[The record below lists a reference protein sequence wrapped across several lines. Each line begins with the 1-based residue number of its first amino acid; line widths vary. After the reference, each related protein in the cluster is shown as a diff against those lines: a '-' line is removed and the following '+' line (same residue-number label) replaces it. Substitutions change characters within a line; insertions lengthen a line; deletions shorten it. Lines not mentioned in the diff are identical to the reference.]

1 MPGASQIR
9 LLIAQQVR
17 RYAPESIMQNPQVEQ
32 ALADYVDHGATE
44 VTDDRLR
51 KFINYLEKQA
61 AQPRSE
67 AEIESAVKRGVTRLA
82 QLFAQDDPTRQV
94 MTEFVE
100 GIDRHTLNDEA
111 AMQQYAQSQVMGFMR
126 AQIGDS
132 AQTQPYMDSLSAAFQ
147 TAGNFDDPDFLQR
160 YYTEYVAQQY
170 PQATPAE
177 RERLVA
183 EHTAAMTAMT
193 ERDNGSFIPN
203 GCMIPLIFLSLF
215 VFLYGVMGLL
225 LLLLAGQMLIPALFF
240 ETPVGRALNT
250 TLVTMSLAGGLLYWL
265 RQQVGLGGRLLR
277 LALIAVFVLGG
288 AALIFQLNA
297 SESDVVTRT
306 LETDN
311 EQLLA
316 GALFVISIVSGVVV
330 WVQRRLSSVFWLVI
344 MFVLVISGGWL
355 LLQTDMLDGLIDL
368 DAIYEQ
374 LGNTIEETLN
384 DTNEGADTSGGG
396 FD

>member
-1 MPGASQIR
+1 
-9 LLIAQQVR
+9 
-17 RYAPESIMQNPQVEQ
+17 MQNPQVEQ
-32 ALADYVDHGATE
+32 ALADYIDHGATE
-44 VTDDRLR
+44 VADDRLR

-67 AEIESAVKRGVTRLA
+67 AEIEAAVKRGVTRLA
-82 QLFAQDDPTRQV
+82 QLFAQDDPTRQF
-94 MTEFVE
+94 MSEFIQ

-111 AMQQYAQSQVMGFMR
+111 AMQQHAQSQVMRFMQV
-126 AQIGDS
+126 QIGDS

-160 YYTEYVAQQY
+160 YYTNYVTQHY
-170 PQATPAE
+170 PQATPEE

-183 EHTAAMTAMT
+183 EHTAAMTYMT
-193 ERDNGSFIPN
+193 ERDNGSFIPS
-203 GCMIPLIFLSLF
+203 GCMIPLTFLGLF
-215 VFLYGVMGLL
+215 VFLYGTMGLL
-225 LLLLAGQMLIPALFF
+225 LLLLAGQIFIPALFF
-240 ETPVGRALNT
+240 ETPVGRALNA

-265 RQQVGLGGRLLR
+265 RQQVGLGGRLLQV
-277 LALIAVFVLGG
+277 AMIVVFLLGG
-288 AALIFQLNA
+288 AGLVFQLNTA
-297 SESDVVTRT
+297 DIDIIART

-316 GALFVISIVSGVVV
+316 GALFVISMVSGVVV
-330 WVQRRLSSVFWLVI
+330 WVQRRMSSVIWLVI
-344 MFVLVISGGWL
+344 MFVLVVSGGWL
-355 LLQTDMLDGLIDL
+355 LSQTNMLDGLIDL

-374 LGNTIEETLN
+374 IGNTIEETLN